1 MSRFKFLILSGS
13 VIMLSAMASSH
24 WPQADLKALDGEW
37 IYVED
42 RTPGKSLEEM
52 GSPMSSRFTFATEEG
67 VVILVSGHGSGLRNV
82 RIKLDGTLTEAYDA
96 AGKTTVRYRAT
107 WKDNTLTTEADYVRD
122 GAQTPNSMIKRAFS
136 VVPGGLDV
144 KVSSDRS
151 TTPSIGYYQHAQ
163 DIPLPTPAKAKIDD
177 LKWLEGNW
185 LATRPTG
192 STVEE
197 KWIAPKGGAMLGT
210 SRSVNTS
217 GKMFAFEFLR
227 VVERNEGLVYVA
239 QPNGAVGTEFALVEL
254 TPSRAVFAN
263 PRHDY
268 PKKIVYELST
278 DGKLSATVGYM
289 IGGSPRTFEFKKE

>member
-1 MSRFKFLILSGS
+1 MA
-13 VIMLSAMASSH
+13 LSATASSH
-24 WPQADLKALDGEW
+24 WAQADLKALDGEW

-42 RTPGKSLEEM
+42 RTPGKTPEEM
-52 GSPMSSRFTFATEEG
+52 GAPMSSRFSLTTEEG
-67 VVILVSGHGSGLRNV
+67 VVILVSGHGSGQRNV
-82 RIKLDGTLTEAYDA
+82 RVKLDGSVTEMVDSV
-96 AGKTTVRYRAT
+96 GKSTVRYRAT
-107 WKDNTLTTEADYVRD
+107 WKDNTLTTATDFVRE
-122 GAQTPNSMIKRAFS
+122 GAQTPDGLIKREFS
-136 VVPGGLDV
+136 VVPGGLKV
-144 KVSSDRS
+144 KVSTSRS
-151 TTPSIGYYQHAQ
+151 STPSIAYYQHAQ
-163 DIPLPTPAKAKIDD
+163 DIPLPTPAKAKIED

-227 VVERNEGLVYVA
+227 VIERNEGLVYVA
-239 QPNGAVGTEFALVEL
+239 QPNGAAGTEFTLIEL
-254 TPSRAVFAN
+254 TTSRAVFAN

-268 PKKIVYELST
+268 PKKIVYELSP
-278 DGKLSATVGYM
+278 DGKLTAAIGYM